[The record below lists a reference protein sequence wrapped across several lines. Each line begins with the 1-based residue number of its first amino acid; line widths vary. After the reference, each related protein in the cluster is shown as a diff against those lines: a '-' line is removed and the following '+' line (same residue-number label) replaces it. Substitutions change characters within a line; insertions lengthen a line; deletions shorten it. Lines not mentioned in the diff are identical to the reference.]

1 MRPARRALPA
11 LLLLPGLARASAWP
25 DKPVRIVIPFA
36 PGGPNEPLNRI
47 LAEWL
52 TRRLGQP
59 FVIEN
64 RPGATGTVGAQQV
77 MRAAPDGATLLYSA
91 NTGMVVAP
99 LLLKSAGYDAARD
112 FTPVAVAQSYG
123 LYIVVGAQLPIR
135 SLDELIAYA
144 KARPDQLNYTTP
156 GTGSVGH
163 LATASFCRL
172 AGIEMQHV
180 SFGGTTAGL
189 LAIIRGDAHV
199 AFDSVGNAQALVEE
213 GKLRGIAVTSAE
225 RNPRVPGIPTAS
237 ELGFP
242 WFPSEV
248 WMGLYAPPG
257 LPEPILRKLSAE
269 VEACLADND
278 VRGRLQGLG
287 FTPGGGGPGE
297 VTRRILQERP
307 GWVAA
312 MELAGLRQE

>member
-1 MRPARRALPA
+1 MRLARRTLP
-11 LLLLPGLARASAWP
+11 LLLLPALARASAWP
-25 DKPVRIVIPFA
+25 DKPVRIVIPYA

-59 FVIEN
+59 FVIDN

-99 LLLKSAGYDAARD
+99 LLLKSAGYDAAAD

-135 SLDELIAYA
+135 SLDDLIAYA
-144 KARPDQLNYTTP
+144 KARPGQLNYTTP

-189 LAIIRGDAHV
+189 LAIVRGDAHV
-199 AFDSVGNAQALVEE
+199 AFDSVGNAQALVED
-213 GKLRGIAVTSAE
+213 GKLRGIAVTSAA
-225 RNPRVPGIPTAS
+225 RNPRVPAIPTVT

-248 WMGLYAPPG
+248 WMGLYAPPR
-257 LPEPILRKLSAE
+257 LPAPILERLSAE
-269 VEACLADND
+269 VEACLADSD
-278 VRGRLQGLG
+278 VRARLEGLG

-297 VTRRILQERP
+297 VTRRVLAERP
-307 GWVAA
+307 GWIAA
-312 MELAGLRQE
+312 MKLTGLTQE